1 MDWNKVQNDEGEW
14 EYRYDDLVHSQ
25 DDLNKIINNGAYLGR
40 TYTIN
45 NIYYSLLG
53 SQLTADSFEG
63 QIYQLVDK
71 AIISRVNYIIVYFF
85 QRNNE
90 ICVFDNCI
98 NYIGVL

>member
-1 MDWNKVQNDEGEW
+1 M
-14 EYRYDDLVHSQ
+14 
-25 DDLNKIINNGAYLGR
+25 
-40 TYTIN
+40 N
-45 NIYYSLLG
+45 NIYYSLFG

-71 AIISRVNYIIVYFF
+71 AIISRVNYIIIYFF